1 MLPFQR
7 ILFPVDYSDR
17 CRSVVPYVNDMAEHF
32 SAALTVVHAHGV
44 GAPRFS
50 DLDVADPEWPAA
62 VRRLEE
68 QRLKGF
74 VEEAFPNKKVQSFID
89 IGEPDHVITKVVQ
102 HHGADLVMMPTHGHG
117 LMRKLLL
124 GSVTAK
130 VLHDVSAS
138 VWTAGEQEI
147 KPCSHAYKNIVC
159 AVDLSEE
166 SEVIARAAL
175 CLAKSFGSKLT
186 LAHVVEIPPPNLDVD
201 FSAFKQD
208 LEDAANFGLGDL
220 KAKLNADVPHI
231 ALVSKLTADGVR
243 EAAVSCNA
251 DLIVVGRGRSQ
262 GGVSRIWSRLYN
274 IVREAPCPVLS
285 I

>member
-32 SAALTVVHAHGV
+32 SAALSVVHAHGV

-50 DLDVADPEWPAA
+50 DLDVADPGWPKA
-62 VRRLEE
+62 VLRLEQ

-74 VEEAFPNKKVQSFID
+74 IEEAFPNKTVQPFLEM
-89 IGEPDHVITKVVQ
+89 GEPDHVITDVVR
-102 HHGADLVMMPTHGHG
+102 HHGTDLVMMPTHGRG
-117 LMRKLLL
+117 PMRKLLL

-130 VLHDVSAS
+130 ILHDISAA
-138 VWTAGEQEI
+138 VWTGGEYQI
-147 KPCSHAYKNIVC
+147 KPANHAYKNIVC
-159 AVDLSEE
+159 SVDLGEE
-166 SEVIARAAL
+166 SEVIARGAMCVAA
-175 CLAKSFGSKLT
+175 SFGASLS
-186 LAHVVEIPPPNLDVD
+186 LLHVIEIPPPNLDVD
-201 FSAFKQD
+201 FTSFKQD
-208 LEDAANFGLGDL
+208 LEEAANFGLRDL
-220 KAKLNADVPHI
+220 KARLNADIPHT
-231 ALVSKLTADGVR
+231 ALVTSLTAAGVR
-243 EAAVSCNA
+243 DAAAAQNA

-262 GGVSRIWSRLYN
+262 GGVSRIWSRLYD